1 MVYRDG
7 MRGCPVCRDAFTEVR
22 ASQDRFARC
31 DRCGGVWLEWVTFNA
46 MHGIGFDRAELEAS
60 LAVSV
65 LPSEQWF
72 ALFAHALLRMS

>member
-7 MRGCPVCRDAFTEVR
+7 MRGCPVCGDAFTEVR

-31 DRCGGVWLEWVTFNA
+31 DRCGGVWLEWVTF
-46 MHGIGFDRAELEAS
+46 
-60 LAVSV
+60 SV